1 MKPEQTLTDREL
13 ERTKQEINHG
23 IDLELDDD
31 FLAAISQRI
40 VFNVVSE
47 IVSEHGLSVGAFW
60 REVRKRT
67 DDAISC

>member
-1 MKPEQTLTDREL
+1 MKTEQTVTDREL
-13 ERTKQEINHG
+13 ERTKREINNG

-47 IVSEHGLSVGAFW
+47 IVSEHGLFGGQRQQPFP
-60 REVRKRT
+60 
-67 DDAISC
+67 